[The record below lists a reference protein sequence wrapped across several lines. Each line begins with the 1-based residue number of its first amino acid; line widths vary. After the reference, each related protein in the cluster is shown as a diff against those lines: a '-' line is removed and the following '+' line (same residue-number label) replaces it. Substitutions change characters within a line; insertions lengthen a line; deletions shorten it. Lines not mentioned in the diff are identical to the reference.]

1 MRSTLPA
8 SPWFSCPRPT
18 PAAQLRYWGMPYAG
32 GGAAVWHPWAARLS
46 PVAELVAIRLPAR
59 ESRLAEPP
67 ATDLLALA
75 RELATAIAP
84 HTHEP
89 YALGGHSMGAL
100 LAFEITRELRR
111 RGLPLPLAL
120 IASGARAPDC
130 PRTEPDLH
138 HLPDDDFIREVD
150 QRYQGIPPA
159 LLANREFLDLF
170 LPALRGDLTAF
181 ETYRHQPE
189 PPLDLPVLSLRG
201 DRDLRASEP
210 QALAWRAHTTGDF
223 LSATFSAGHFFL
235 PDQIEA
241 VTGKM
246 RAFLARA
253 VT

>member
-1 MRSTLPA
+1 MLSVLPA

-18 PAAQLRYWGMPYAG
+18 PAARLRYWCMPYAG
-32 GGAAVWHPWAARLS
+32 GGAAVWYPWAPHLG

-67 ATDLLALA
+67 AIDLLALS

-84 HTHEP
+84 HTREP

-100 LAFEITRELRR
+100 LAFEVTRELRR
-111 RGLPLPLAL
+111 RGSPPPVAL

-181 ETYRHQPE
+181 ETYRHHAE
-189 PPLDLPVLSLRG
+189 PPLDLPLLSLLG
-201 DRDLRASEP
+201 DRDPRVSTP

-223 LSATFSAGHFFL
+223 ISATFSAGHFFL
-235 PDQIEA
+235 PHQIEV
-241 VTGKM
+241 VTGKI
-246 RAFLARA
+246 RKFLARA